1 MKIAVIDGVNH
12 DIGLN
17 ILFPEADYF
26 INIIEFNKATNMKNN
41 NITPK
46 YDWSQINDKNYDCLF
61 IIISLYDAKPGTRF
75 FKQNI
80 YDILQHEIKI
90 INENNFKNVFIFDNY
105 DYDYDPNDILQ
116 NDKITAF
123 FKRNYNKT
131 KTYKSNVVPFPF
143 ILFGSG
149 YSIIEKIEQSNFLQN
164 NKIPRIFFSGILFD
178 HIDQDINYR
187 RNRLYIYN
195 KIRSFIYNPGFLQY
209 DIFLKHINESLF
221 ALDLNGVGDPNIR
234 TFEILSQGTLRIS
247 EYNDLKWPFDEEF
260 SKETI
265 FIDDTDFFEKITR
278 LNNDKEL
285 YIKCLTQQMY
295 IYNKYFNKKWIRSYI
310 LNHINMYYSQCGEDE
325 FLNTKY
331 FKGMTNGTYIE
342 LGALDGVL
350 YSNTKYFEDKL
361 NWRGILIEPHPLKY
375 NNLTVNRPNNYLFNN
390 LVSCLTENVVFRFFI
405 DNYSGVSGVE
415 HTLPQEH
422 LSGFFKQIPEP
433 QSRMIIKPKS
443 LTEIVKSTDIKH
455 IDLLSLDVEGHE
467 YEVLLSWDFSV
478 PIDIILIETLGGSQI
493 EKEQMCRDILVKNGY
508 RFDTKYRHNEVF
520 ILGNKYMTSDK

>member
-1 MKIAVIDGVNH
+1 MKIAVIDGVNQ

-26 INIIEFNKATNMKNN
+26 INNVELDKSNNMKKY

-46 YDWSQINDKNYDCLF
+46 YDWSQINDQNYDCLF

-80 YDILQHEIKI
+80 YDILQREIKI

-143 ILFGSG
+143 VMFGQA
-149 YSIIEKIEQSNFLQN
+149 SIIEKIEEQFYSEQKYNT
-164 NKIPRIFFSGILFD
+164 IFFSGTLFVHD
-178 HIDQDINYR
+178 DPQINYCR
-187 RNRLYIYN
+187 DRKSIYN
-195 KIRSFIYNPGFLQY
+195 KIGKYIFNPGNLNYTDFIQTLRQSKY
-209 DIFLKHINESLF
+209 S
-221 ALDLNGVGDPNIR
+221 LDLNGVGDPNKR
-234 TFEILSQGTLRIS
+234 TFEILSQGSLMIS
-247 EYNDLKWPFDEEF
+247 EYNDLKWPFEEQF
-260 SKETI
+260 NEDTI
-265 FIDDTDFFEKITR
+265 FHSDVDFVEKITR
-278 LNNDKEL
+278 LNNNDEL
-285 YIKCLTQQMY
+285 YIKCLNQQMNIY
-295 IYNKYFNKKWIRSYI
+295 IKYFNTKWIRSYI

-331 FKGMTNGTYIE
+331 FKGMINGTYIE

-375 NNLTVNRPNNYLFNN
+375 DNLTVNRPNNYLFNN
-390 LVSCLTENVVFRFFI
+390 LVSCLTEDVVFRFFI

-422 LSGFFKQIPEP
+422 LSGFFSQVPEP